1 MPASGDQ
8 PAGKPVEIVSIT
20 AADES
25 DAGQLQLDVQLAN
38 FPRIQGDRG
47 SKSLHSHL
55 THRIMQALDLQVITV
70 GSTGELHVHVPRAGL
85 EDSVR
90 AIRRAV
96 KDFNTA
102 YPLVL
107 AEYERKVELLE
118 AEKAAKTE
126 RLQAD
131 QDVIDRVMR
140 E

>member
-55 THRIMQALDLQVITV
+55 THRIMQALDLQVITRARRV
-70 GSTGELHVHVPRAGL
+70 SYTCTFPVP
-85 EDSVR
+85 DSR
-90 AIRRAV
+90 TLSGP
-96 KDFNTA
+96 F
-102 YPLVL
+102 
-107 AEYERKVELLE
+107 AEP
-118 AEKAAKTE
+118 
-126 RLQAD
+126 
-131 QDVIDRVMR
+131 
-140 E
+140 